1 MFQSITNYKS
11 SPPQRFSQISKTQ
24 KKGYITAQQRIEQIM
39 LAGKNLREYRENQ
52 YDFKTESD
60 IDFSLNDP
68 TRSKNFDLADASQ
81 LKYAVEASLKAVQ
94 DGAGRPGVVQEGL
107 TVQDGAGR
115 PGVVQEGKIR
125 DNS

>member
-1 MFQSITNYKS
+1 MFQSITNHKS

-39 LAGKNLREYRENQ
+39 LAGKNLQEYRENQ

-68 TRSKNFDLADASQ
+68 TRSKNFDLADASM
-81 LKYAVEASLKAVQ
+81 LKHQTESNLIASKKAAELKAAEQ
-94 DGAGRPGVVQEGL
+94 KAAESKAAEIKENTD
-107 TVQDGAGR
+107 
-115 PGVVQEGKIR
+115 
-125 DNS
+125 